1 MDILQEK
8 EELEQKKYLLSME
21 KDYKWQIRDKLLNI
35 EAELLVIRDFLPES
49 NLILAQDHNTD
60 NDVLLEIV
68 LANMRSATQF
78 FYTKL
83 QKEKKWTS

>member
-1 MDILQEK
+1 
-8 EELEQKKYLLSME
+8 ME
-21 KDYKWQIRDKLLNI
+21 KDYNWQIRDKLLTI
-35 EAELLVIRDFLPES
+35 EAELLVLRDFLPES

-60 NDVLLEIV
+60 DDVLLEIV

-83 QKEKKWTS
+83 